1 MYLSRLSEKQKN
13 LFLELAYQLALIDN
27 DYSEKEKI
35 MIKSYCDEMGMEVP
49 AAVRA
54 ASIDEII
61 SAMNS
66 GCTALEKKIIVFEML
81 GLAMVDGNYDESERE
96 ILAEIMRVFE
106 VEEDFARES
115 EKLLDE
121 YIGMQNRMNTLVLG
135 S

>member
-1 MYLSRLSEKQKN
+1 MYLSKLSEKQKN

-66 GCTALEKKIIVFEML
+66 GCMALEKKIIVFEML